1 MYADQIASGRKRSIK
16 ERLHGDVGGDFSHS
30 SAVPAKRQRQSDDK
44 WKHDLYDEDREHE
57 TFKSVNPNDLRWKL
71 QNRGSQ
77 QAFQSGKVSA
87 VRDLRDKLTGTMH
100 SQPSN
105 SEPSKA
111 KRMSEISEAIKKSL
125 RNDPPI
131 PETKKTNAPKKA
143 SQSKSVLSVD
153 GFLDSLGLG
162 KYSITFQAEEVDM
175 TVLKHMN
182 DEDLRALGIP
192 MVVMDEVF
200 HQQRTNDFGL
210 PASGFN
216 GYFSTEL
223 SPVPSVEEI
232 DLATNGVTF
241 ILSTEF
247 SPVPSVEEIDLATNG
262 VTFILSTEFSPVPSV
277 EELDL
282 ATSSVPGLSP
292 KAWSSMLSGLKPT
305 PGPRNG
311 EKARR
316 KTTATLEEEQD
327 YKYRSGHNEKDGTK
341 KEKKEQIWGRSS

>member
-16 ERLHGDVGGDFSHS
+16 ERLHGDLGGDVSRTS
-30 SAVPAKRQRQSDDK
+30 VVPAKRQRQSEDK

-87 VRDLRDKLTGTMH
+87 VRDLRDKLTATMP

-111 KRMSEISEAIKKSL
+111 KRVSEISEAIKKSL

-131 PETKKTNAPKKA
+131 LETKKTNNPKKA

-175 TVLKHMN
+175 TALKHMN

-192 MVVMDEVF
+192 M
-200 HQQRTNDFGL
+200 
-210 PASGFN
+210 
-216 GYFSTEL
+216 
-223 SPVPSVEEI
+223 
-232 DLATNGVTF
+232 
-241 ILSTEF
+241 
-247 SPVPSVEEIDLATNG
+247 
-262 VTFILSTEFSPVPSV
+262 
-277 EELDL
+277 
-282 ATSSVPGLSP
+282 
-292 KAWSSMLSGLKPT
+292 
-305 PGPRNG
+305 GPR
-311 EKARR
+311 K
-316 KTTATLEEEQD
+316 KILLSLES
-327 YKYRSGHNEKDGTK
+327 RA
-341 KEKKEQIWGRSS
+341 